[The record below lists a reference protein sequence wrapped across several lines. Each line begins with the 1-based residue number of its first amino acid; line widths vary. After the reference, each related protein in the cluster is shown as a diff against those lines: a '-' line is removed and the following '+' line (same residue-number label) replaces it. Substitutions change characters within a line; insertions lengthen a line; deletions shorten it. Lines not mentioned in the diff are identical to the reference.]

1 MKIVI
6 DGNIGSGKT
15 TQLGLLEQKGWTVQR
30 EPIDKWPLKEFYKD
44 PSRWAFLFHMIILQ
58 TLRPVR
64 TTTRHVI
71 YERSLL
77 SSRWVFWPVL
87 RRQGHVTQLEHE
99 TYDHF
104 YERFS
109 WHPDVYIFLSKNLD
123 LAWEH
128 IQARGQAGDEGVT
141 REYLAELEKEYMDLV
156 RSVPCKVY
164 VVNANQTVQKIHED
178 ICKVLVDNELL
189 FSDLG
194 GSQVQKVG
202 GRGREVPCT
211 PFTHMCNLS

>member
-15 TQLGLLEQKGWTVQR
+15 TQLGLLEQKGWTVRR
-30 EPIDKWPLKEFYKD
+30 EPIDKWPLKEFYAD
-44 PSRWAFLFHMIILQ
+44 PTRWAFLLHMIILR
-58 TLRPVR
+58 TLRPLK
-64 TTTRHVI
+64 TTKPVI

-87 RRQGHVTQLEHE
+87 KRQGHVTDVEHD

-104 YERFS
+104 YEQFS
-109 WHPDVYIFLSKNLD
+109 WSPDIYIFLSKDLD

-141 REYLAELEKEYMDLV
+141 REYLGELDAEYKKLIK
-156 RSVPCKVY
+156 SVPCLVFM
-164 VVNANQTVQKIHED
+164 VNANQTVEKIHQD
-178 ICKVLVDNELL
+178 ICKILVENELL
-189 FSDLG
+189 FRDAH
-194 GSQVQKVG
+194 GSQVQKSSS
-202 GRGREVPCT
+202 RGREVPCT
-211 PFTHMCNLS
+211 PFPHVCNLS